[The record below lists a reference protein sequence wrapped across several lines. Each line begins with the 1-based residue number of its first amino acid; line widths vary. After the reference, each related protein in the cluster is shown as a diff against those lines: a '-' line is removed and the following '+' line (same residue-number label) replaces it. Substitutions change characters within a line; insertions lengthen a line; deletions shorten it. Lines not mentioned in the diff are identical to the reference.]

1 MSCRRLHSKPFVGF
15 SSANK
20 CPVKRLR
27 SASLSDHDASSV
39 SVEAEKRQSA
49 ALDSPKREI
58 QKSLEPV
65 TCLPRSC
72 LRLPKSGAQKEV
84 LGRPATG
91 TNMVYKHWKI
101 QIITIRRRR
110 MHLKSLVYRWFMSHQ
125 VTLNR
130 FGSVLCQRV
139 YLFCCNNFLECN
151 HVMWPSVRDSHK
163 T

>member
-1 MSCRRLHSKPFVGF
+1 M
-15 SSANK
+15 
-20 CPVKRLR
+20 KRLR

-39 SVEAEKRQSA
+39 SVEAEKRQSV

-91 TNMVYKHWKI
+91 TNMVYKHREI
-101 QIITIRRRR
+101 QIILIIMIHYDNNKKNAFKKTWYIW
-110 MHLKSLVYRWFMSHQ
+110 WFMSHQ